1 MVCSYAFTLT
11 CIHADCF
18 FLFILYYFLST
29 QKRDIR
35 KHSIG
40 IFIFDPNK
48 QHQQPLPI
56 SYLFTFRPIAKSNIQ
71 ITPPSIHQSMTM
83 HTSTSMICLMIVAVS
98 MLFSTTQAADNP
110 RHPPT
115 CVNTDGTGAAFSPD
129 LCIANGMLPRSD
141 NLYMR
146 NHACKTSTC
155 KTSDCCVTE
164 KKEENKFLDR
174 SLLSER
180 SKKRI
185 LHSDDKSVCF
195 YPGQS
200 NGGQSGS
207 TGSDVSATD
216 SFYIYIGSN
225 HGSMGGECFDANENQ
240 GRVDVQMSTGGGS
253 ATTVWSRNPDPGT
266 APTINGALSNQVN
279 LIDSTNLDGS
289 WSTTVSPDGKHV
301 YAVACYSNSIVWW
314 QRDSTT
320 GALTNQVNLRDDSN
334 LV

>member
-1 MVCSYAFTLT
+1 
-11 CIHADCF
+11 
-18 FLFILYYFLST
+18 
-29 QKRDIR
+29 
-35 KHSIG
+35 
-40 IFIFDPNK
+40 
-48 QHQQPLPI
+48 
-56 SYLFTFRPIAKSNIQ
+56 
-71 ITPPSIHQSMTM
+71 
-83 HTSTSMICLMIVAVS
+83 
-98 MLFSTTQAADNP
+98 
-110 RHPPT
+110 
-115 CVNTDGTGAAFSPD
+115 
-129 LCIANGMLPRSD
+129 
-141 NLYMR
+141 
-146 NHACKTSTC
+146 
-155 KTSDCCVTE
+155 VTE

-266 APTINGALSNQVN
+266 ATPELIPNSQISIVDSSNQ
-279 LIDSTNLDGS
+279 
-289 WSTTVSPDGKHV
+289 
-301 YAVACYSNSIVWW
+301 
-314 QRDSTT
+314 
-320 GALTNQVNLRDDSN
+320 
-334 LV
+334 